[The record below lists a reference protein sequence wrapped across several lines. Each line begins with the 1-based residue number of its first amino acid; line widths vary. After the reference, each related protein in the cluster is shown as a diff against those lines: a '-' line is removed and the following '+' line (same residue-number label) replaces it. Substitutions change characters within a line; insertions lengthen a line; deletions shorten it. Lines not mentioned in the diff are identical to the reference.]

1 LLIEELNISPEVKR
15 VLVDEGIRE
24 LFPPQAEAI
33 RAGALEGRNLLLAS
47 PTASGKTLVAE
58 LCALKH
64 ILEGGGKVLYLTPL
78 KALANEKYDE
88 FKKYTVIR
96 KPDGRPVS
104 VGISTGDYDSSDAW
118 LGKFDIIVT
127 TNEKCDSLLRHR
139 APWISEI
146 SLVVA
151 DEVHLLND
159 VERGPTLEVVLA
171 RLMQINPNIQ
181 ILALSATVRNS
192 DEIAEWLNASA
203 ITTEW
208 RPVKLRE
215 GILLNDEIQ
224 FRDGGSVKINRIVRD
239 QAINLA
245 LHSIRQGGQ
254 ALIFASSRKNAVSLA
269 KKAAP
274 EVSEMLPKSLKR
286 SLESLADEI
295 LASGER
301 TRLSDLL
308 ADLVKCGVA
317 FHHAG
322 LSGVHRKIIEDSF
335 RDGKIK
341 VLTATPTLAFGVNLP
356 ARMVVISDYR
366 RYEPGYGY
374 IPITVLEYKQ
384 MVGRAGRPKYDDV
397 GESILIARTDEER
410 DYLLTSFVLSK
421 PERIWSKLGVERVLR
436 SHVLA
441 TIASEFAYSEQGV
454 YDFFA
459 KTLYAYQYDIGAI
472 KGMINKILKFL
483 YDEGMIRYEGN
494 FIRATEFGVR
504 VSQLYIDPVSA
515 IIIRDAFNRRG
526 PKITNISFLHMIS
539 HTPDMAPRVRP
550 TTSEIDGI
558 ALFIDEH
565 KDEFLIEV
573 PDEWADRIE
582 FEEFLSEVKTALV
595 LNAWIEEASEDDIIE
610 RFGVEPGDL
619 YHLTETAKWLIYSSY
634 ELAKLLGHTDL
645 LPKLAELMERV
656 EKGVK
661 AELIPLARLEGIG
674 RVRARILYNA
684 GLRTIEDLR
693 KAPVSRLMELPL
705 IGPKIAKRI
714 KEQVGGTISQEEW
727 RKLTEASGGEEQQPL
742 TEYYYPPKNRKSHKS
757 I

>member
-1 LLIEELNISPEVKR
+1 MLVEDLNIHPEVKR
-15 VLVDEGIRE
+15 VLAEEGIRE
-24 LFPPQAEAI
+24 LFPPQADAI
-33 RAGALEGRNLLLAS
+33 KAGALEGRNLLLAS

-64 ILEGGGKVLYLTPL
+64 VLENNGKVLYLAPL
-78 KALANEKYDE
+78 KALANEKYEE
-88 FKKYTVIR
+88 FKKYSVIR
-96 KPDGRPVS
+96 KPDGGHVS
-104 VGISTGDYDSSDAW
+104 VGISTGDFDSSDPW
-118 LGKFDIIVT
+118 LGRFDIIVT

-171 RLMQINPNIQ
+171 RLMQLNPNIQ
-181 ILALSATVRNS
+181 VLALSATVKNY
-192 DEIAEWLNASA
+192 DEIAEWLGAKA

-215 GILLNDEIQ
+215 GVLLDDEIQ
-224 FRDGGSVKINRIVRD
+224 FRDGGSIKVNRLVKD
-239 QAINLA
+239 LSINLA
-245 LHSIRQGGQ
+245 LHAVKQGGQ
-254 ALIFASSRKNAVSLA
+254 ALIFASSRKNAVNLSR
-269 KKAAP
+269 KAAP
-274 EVSEMLPKSLKR
+274 EVGALLSKSLKR
-286 SLESLADEI
+286 SLDNIAEEI
-295 LASGER
+295 LSSGER

-308 ADLVKCGVA
+308 AELVRNGVA

-322 LSGVHRKIIEDSF
+322 LSGIHRKIIEDSF

-356 ARMVVISDYR
+356 ARMVIISDYR

-374 IPITVLEYKQ
+374 YPISVLEYKQ

-397 GESILIARTDEER
+397 GEAVLVARTEEER
-410 DYLLTSFVLSK
+410 DYLMESFVLAK

-454 YDFFA
+454 YDFFS

-472 KGMINKILKFL
+472 KGTINRILRFL
-483 YDEGMIRYEGN
+483 YDEGMIKYEGG
-494 FIRATEFGVR
+494 FIRATEFGAR

-515 IIIRDAFNRRG
+515 IIIRDALKGRA
-526 PKITNISFLHMIS
+526 PKLADISFLHMVS
-539 HTPDMAPRVRP
+539 RTPDMAPRLRP
-550 TTSEIDGI
+550 ASSEIDKI
-558 ALFIDEH
+558 ALFVEEH
-565 KDEFLIEV
+565 RDEFMFDV

-582 FEEFLSEVKTALV
+582 FEEFLGEVKTALV
-595 LNAWIEEASEDDIIE
+595 LNAWIEEYSEDQIIE
-610 RFGVEPGDL
+610 FFGVEPGDL
-619 YHLTETAKWLIYSSY
+619 YHLTETAKWLLYASY
-634 ELAKLLGHTDL
+634 ELAKLLGHRDL
-645 LPKLAELMERV
+645 LSKLAELMERV
-656 EKGVK
+656 EHGVR
-661 AELIPLARLEGIG
+661 AELLPLVRLEGVG

-693 KAPVSRLMELPL
+693 KASVENLMSLPY
-705 IGPKIAKRI
+705 IGPKIAKKI
-714 KEQVGGTISQEEW
+714 KEQVGGTLTQEEW
-727 RKLTEASGGEEQQPL
+727 RKLTQAASRQEQQPL
-742 TEYYYPPKNRKSHKS
+742 TEYYGKS
-757 I
+757 

>member
-1 LLIEELNISPEVKR
+1 MLIEELNIHPDVKR
-15 VLVDEGIRE
+15 VLIEEGIRE
-24 LFPPQAEAI
+24 LFPPQVEAI
-33 RAGALEGRNLLLAS
+33 RAGALEGKNLLLAS

-64 ILEGGGKVLYLTPL
+64 ILENGGKVLYLAPL
-78 KALANEKYDE
+78 KALANEKYEE
-88 FKKYTVIR
+88 FKKYSVIR
-96 KPDGRPVS
+96 KPDGRYVS
-104 VGISTGDYDSSDAW
+104 VGISTGDFDSSDPW
-118 LGKFDIIVT
+118 LGRFDIIVT

-139 APWISEI
+139 APWMSEI
-146 SLVVA
+146 TLIVA

-171 RLMQINPNIQ
+171 RLMQLNPNIQ
-181 ILALSATVRNS
+181 VLALSATVKNS
-192 DEIAEWLNASA
+192 DEIAEWLRAEA

-215 GILLNDEIQ
+215 GVLLDDEIQ
-224 FRDGGSVKINRIVRD
+224 FKDGGSTKVNRLVKD
-239 QAINLA
+239 PSINLA
-245 LHSIRQGGQ
+245 LHAVRHGGQ
-254 ALIFASSRKNAVSLA
+254 VLIFASSRKNAVSLSR
-269 KKAAP
+269 KAAP
-274 EVSEMLPKSLKR
+274 EVGALLPKSLKR
-286 SLESLADEI
+286 SLDNIAEEI
-295 LASGER
+295 LSSGER

-308 ADLVKCGVA
+308 AELVRNGVA

-374 IPITVLEYKQ
+374 YPISVLEYKQ

-397 GESILIARTDEER
+397 GEAVLVARTEEER
-410 DYLLTSFVLSK
+410 DYLMEGFVLAK

-454 YDFFA
+454 YDFFS

-472 KGMINKILKFL
+472 KGTINRILKFL
-483 YDEGMIRYEGN
+483 YDEGMIEYEGG
-494 FIRATEFGVR
+494 FIRATEFGAR

-515 IIIRDAFNRRG
+515 IIIRDALKGRA
-526 PKITNISFLHMIS
+526 PKLADISFLHMVS
-539 HTPDMAPRVRP
+539 RTPDMAPRLRP
-550 TTSEIDGI
+550 ASSEIDKI
-558 ALFIDEH
+558 ALFVEEH
-565 KDEFLIEV
+565 RDEFMFDV

-582 FEEFLSEVKTALV
+582 FEEFLGEVKTALV
-595 LNAWIEEASEDDIIE
+595 LNAWIEEYSEDQIIE
-610 RFGVEPGDL
+610 FFGVEPGDL
-619 YHLTETAKWLIYSSY
+619 YHLTETAKWLLYASY
-634 ELAKLLGHTDL
+634 ELAKLLGHRDL
-645 LPKLAELMERV
+645 LSKLAELMERV
-656 EKGVK
+656 EHGVR
-661 AELIPLARLEGIG
+661 AELLPLVRLEGVG

-693 KAPVSRLMELPL
+693 KASVENLMSLPY
-705 IGPKIAKRI
+705 IGPKIAKKI
-714 KEQVGGTISQEEW
+714 KEQVGGTLTQEEW
-727 RKLTEASGGEEQQPL
+727 RKLTQAASRQEQQPL
-742 TEYYYPPKNRKSHKS
+742 TEYYGKS
-757 I
+757 